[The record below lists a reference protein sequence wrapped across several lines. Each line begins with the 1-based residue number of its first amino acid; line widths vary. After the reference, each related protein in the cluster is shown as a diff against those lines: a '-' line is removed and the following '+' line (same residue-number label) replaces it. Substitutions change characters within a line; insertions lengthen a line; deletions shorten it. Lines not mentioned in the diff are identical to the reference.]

1 MKTVKFQDDKSGGLF
16 DHLRKVHGLTADCKL
31 SPLVGLD
38 APSISQIRHGKRRLS
53 AGNILHTHKATGM
66 PVAEIEALLP
76 APVKRAKKAA

>member
-1 MKTVKFQDDKSGGLF
+1 MKTTHFINDMSGELF
-16 DHLRKVHGLTADCKL
+16 DHLRAEYDLGADYKL

-38 APSISQIRHGKRRLS
+38 APSISLIRHGKRRLS
-53 AGNILHTHKATGM
+53 AANILHTHKATGM